1 MANSKTN
8 QQPTA
13 AELEILGILWE
24 RGPSSVRTVH
34 DILSESKEVVY
45 TTTLKTMQVM
55 MDRGF
60 LTRQENGRKHI
71 YAPAQAQEETQSD
84 LLDNFLQK
92 AFGGSAMKLVMKTLG
107 NYYKTNDG
115 ELDKLKQM
123 IEHIE
128 QKKDNQTPGA

>member
-1 MANSKTN
+1 MPNSKTN

-13 AELEILGILWE
+13 AELEILRILWE
-24 RGPSSVRTVH
+24 RGPSSVRIVH

-128 QKKDNQTPGA
+128 QKKDNQTPDA

>member
-1 MANSKTN
+1 
-8 QQPTA
+8 
-13 AELEILGILWE
+13 
-24 RGPSSVRTVH
+24 
-34 DILSESKEVVY
+34 
-45 TTTLKTMQVM
+45 
-55 MDRGF
+55 RGF

-71 YAPAQAQEETQSD
+71 YAPAQAQDETQSD

-128 QKKDNQTPGA
+128 QKEDNQTPDA